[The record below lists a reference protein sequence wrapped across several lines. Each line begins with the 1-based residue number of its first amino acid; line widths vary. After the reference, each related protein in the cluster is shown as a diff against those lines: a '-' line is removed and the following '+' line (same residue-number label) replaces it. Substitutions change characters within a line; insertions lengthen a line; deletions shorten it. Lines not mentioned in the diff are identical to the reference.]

1 MMRQLLTMIQTH
13 GKKDGPRHRIC
24 FNLWYKANHAEE
36 SGNNDQTVD
45 EYFEQE
51 VLFMDDLDG
60 DTRQKAWQMLHDYMD
75 HMPRWTLKGYA
86 PAEVSP
92 TEPFSVPFS
101 HCT

>member
-1 MMRQLLTMIQTH
+1 MT
-13 GKKDGPRHRIC
+13 
-24 FNLWYKANHAEE
+24 A
-36 SGNNDQTVD
+36 D
-45 EYFEQE
+45 EFFEQGA
-51 VLFMDDLDG
+51 LFMDDLDD